1 MLLRSASGHGTTRD
15 VRITFIIIISDVS
28 TECSDCSVC
37 VIAAFAEL
45 QTEVSDFTSDLSVVG
60 IPVWDYQT
68 YASLVLFPTAGSSAS
83 HLLSDCKVCRPL
95 MILNYYITLSTQ

>member
-1 MLLRSASGHGTTRD
+1 MHQLSCYSAP
-15 VRITFIIIISDVS
+15 
-28 TECSDCSVC
+28 C

-68 YASLVLFPTAGSSAS
+68 YATLVLFPGVGSSTS
-83 HLLSDCKVCRPL
+83 HPLSNGKVIATRT
-95 MILNYYITLSTQ
+95 IVNKRIAHFAIRGA

>member
-1 MLLRSASGHGTTRD
+1 MNK
-15 VRITFIIIISDVS
+15 RIVTQL
-28 TECSDCSVC
+28 CC

-68 YASLVLFPTAGSSAS
+68 YATLVLFPSVNGTSTS
-83 HLLSDCKVCRPL
+83 HLLPNCKVLYPEL
-95 MILNYYITLSTQ
+95 